1 MFLLGDVM
9 LGKLLNLLVAAAML
23 ASVAWYYRD
32 TDTVRQRRPQI
43 ESLLSKIG
51 LQEETLRRYWP
62 LNGSDP
68 APGGG
73 EERRYN
79 PIDYVRQQV
88 QEADRA
94 QRERDDALRQA
105 DK

>member
-1 MFLLGDVM
+1 M
-9 LGKLLNLLVAAAML
+9 LGKLLNVLVAAAML

-51 LQEETLRRYWP
+51 LQEDTLRRYWP
-62 LNGSDP
+62 LNSPDP

-79 PIDYVRQQV
+79 PIDSVRQQL

-94 QRERDDALRQA
+94 QRERDDALRKA